1 MRRHIVRTLVVVFVV
16 AWMQPAGAVHLFPSF
31 EGDPGGDCGTG
42 LAPTPAER
50 DASMVLEGF
59 FFFDEADGD
68 STVEVESGSSV
79 TWEWIQYCHSV
90 TSTSVPEGAEPFT
103 TSGGPGSATGP
114 AEGQDEL
121 LKPDG
126 DNITFTHTF
135 TVPGTYEFACVH
147 HASVGMT
154 GTVEVTGSAPEQ
166 DGGDGTAEGGGGS
179 GGGEGGRGETD
190 ALAAPAALPATG
202 GGTAAG
208 LVLAGLA
215 VAGLLATRRHSTAS
229 PSRATS
235 TSR

>member
-1 MRRHIVRTLVVVFVV
+1 MGRQLVWIFAV
-16 AWMQPAGAVHLFPSF
+16 AVILAWSQPAGAVHLFPNF

-42 LAPTPAER
+42 LAPEPAER

-59 FFFDEADGD
+59 FFIDEADGD

-90 TSTSVPEGAEPFT
+90 TSTSVPDGAEPFT

-114 AEGQDEL
+114 PEGEDEL
-121 LKPDG
+121 LKPEG
-126 DNITFTHTF
+126 DNITFTHAF

-154 GTVEVTGSAPEQ
+154 GTVEVTEAEGDPPPE
-166 DGGDGTAEGGGGS
+166 DVSDEPPTGGGG
-179 GGGEGGRGETD
+179 GGAD
-190 ALAAPAALPATG
+190 DDVLAAPAALPATG
-202 GGTAAG
+202 GGAAAG

-215 VAGLLATRRHSTAS
+215 VAGLVATRRHSTAS
-229 PSRATS
+229 ASRS
-235 TSR
+235 T

>member
-1 MRRHIVRTLVVVFVV
+1 MRRHIVRALVLGLVL

-68 STVEVESGSSV
+68 STVEIESGSSV

-103 TSGGPGSATGP
+103 TFGGPGSATGP
-114 AEGQDEL
+114 PEGQDEL

-154 GTVEVTGSAPEQ
+154 GTVEVTGSAPEP
-166 DGGDGTAEGGGGS
+166 DGGDGPAEGGG

-202 GGTAAG
+202 GGAAAG

-215 VAGLLATRRHSTAS
+215 VAVLVATRRHSTAS
-229 PSRATS
+229 ASRS
-235 TSR
+235 T